1 MAGTKRARSG
11 AKRRGAAK
19 GAHPK
24 NARRRPEHGTALP
37 ANAEAAARQHLARKV
52 DEFRH
57 KHPSLMARVSLLSIF
72 VELQQTFGGEFPAH
86 VAFVH
91 MPDNILNIRRVGRI
105 DIDNM
110 IVGLEVYEMGDI
122 REGILWLPLD
132 YILWVG
138 TTNEPIG
145 AEKIGLE
152 SRSVSAYSP
161 RRSAYEHVRRGLAGL
176 LPAQK
181 NRAIGPKDAPKAKA
195 KAKDG

>member
-1 MAGTKRARSG
+1 MARMKKARASG
-11 AKRRGAAK
+11 KRRGGAKHPAKAA
-19 GAHPK
+19 PS
-24 NARRRPEHGTALP
+24 RTRPAKPETGDAIP
-37 ANAEAAARQHLARKV
+37 ADEAAQRQHLAKKV

-72 VELQQTFGGEFPAH
+72 VELQQTFGGEFPEH
-86 VAFVH
+86 IAFVH
-91 MPDNILNIRRVGRI
+91 LPDNILNIRRVGRI

-152 SRSVSAYSP
+152 SHSASAYSP
-161 RRSAYEHVRRGLAGL
+161 ARSAYEHIRRGLAGL
-176 LPAQK
+176 LPAQE
-181 NRAIGPKDAPKAKA
+181 NRMIEPAEAPKK
-195 KAKDG
+195 KTR